1 MSSVEDVKNQI
12 DIVEL
17 VSETVKLRRTGKN
30 YIGFCPFHQNTRT
43 PSFVVFPDSGTWRCF
58 GQCGEGGDVFSYVMK
73 RDGCDFQTALEL
85 LAKKAG
91 VELTPY
97 SRDEGP
103 KEEKKRLYDLMNE
116 AVDYFHNNLTQHPA
130 GKPAL
135 DFLTGKRGLKPETIE
150 SFRLGYALNS
160 WDGLT
165 QHLLAKGYTRQELI
179 DTGVVSQQRDDKG
192 EVIPNGRIFDR
203 FRNRVMIP
211 ITDSRGNPI
220 AFGARILDPNDTPKF
235 LNSPQ
240 TVLFDKG
247 RTLFA
252 LNEARSAIRTEDQVV
267 LVEGYM
273 DVIVLHQEGFRNTV
287 CPMGTALTDFQAKQL
302 TRQTKH
308 IILALDGDAAGY
320 HAAVKD
326 IDIIREAS
334 RPETGDD
341 SRNML
346 RQEHRL
352 NVDIRVVTIPEGLD
366 PDEVVLEDPEAWR
379 AIIESAKPIVIHMM
393 ETLAQGR
400 DLGDAKTKSEIAAK
414 IMPLI
419 REVPDLIERET
430 YRRQLADF
438 LEIDPSLLTYSQP
451 AAGSSGRAA
460 FPAKPR
466 LKTTPVPVL
475 FDPKDS
481 IHNKENEIL
490 RCLFKSY
497 DNPGSLAV
505 IDRQFRAFRLEP
517 LSPADFNQSG
527 LHEIA
532 RIYFHALD
540 QDEELDTR
548 EYIEKNLPESV
559 RETFTAMNTR
569 SMADLNEIRDL
580 DEEVIRSVAFMRQ
593 EKCEFD
599 KSELQTLLQE
609 SSDDDENTRT
619 YEQMLN
625 HTLER
630 RRLLDILINDINTN
644 HLRNG
649 KQNERT
655 GSGLI

>member
-1 MSSVEDVKNQI
+1 MSAVEDIKNQV
-12 DIVEL
+12 DIVDI

-30 YIGFCPFHQNTRT
+30 YIGFCPFHENTRT

-58 GQCGEGGDVFSYVMK
+58 GQCSEGGDVFSYIMK
-73 RDGCDFQTALEL
+73 RDGCDFQTAMEI

-97 SRDEGP
+97 TRDDAP
-103 KEEKKRLYDLMNE
+103 REEKKRLYDLMNE

-130 GKPAL
+130 GKKAL
-135 DFLTGKRGLKPETIE
+135 DFLTAKRGLKPETIE
-150 SFRLGYALNS
+150 TFRLGYALAS
-160 WDGLT
+160 WDGLI
-165 QHLLAKGYTRQELI
+165 QHLMAKGYTRQELI
-179 DTGVVSQQRDDKG
+179 ETGVVSEQRDDKG
-192 EVIPNGRIFDR
+192 EVIPNGRIYDR

-240 TVLFDKG
+240 TALFDKG
-247 RTLFA
+247 KTLFA
-252 LNEARSAIRTEDQVV
+252 LNEARSAIRENDQVV

-308 IILALDGDAAGY
+308 IVLALDGDAAGY

-334 RPETGDD
+334 MAELSGD
-341 SRNML
+341 SQNLL

-366 PDEVVLEDPEAWR
+366 PDEVVLNDPGTWQN
-379 AIIESAKPIVIHMM
+379 IIASAKPIVVHMM

-400 DLGDAKTKSEIAAK
+400 DLGDAKTKSEIAAQ

-419 REVPDLIERET
+419 REVPNAIERET
-430 YRRQLADF
+430 YRQQLARF
-438 LEIDPSLLTYSQP
+438 LDIDESLLTYTGQTVSP
-451 AAGSSGRAA
+451 GSGNRRA

-466 LKTTPVPVL
+466 LKTSSNAMV

-481 IHNKENEIL
+481 FYNKENEIL
-490 RCLFKSY
+490 RCLYRYY
-497 DNPGSLAV
+497 DNPGSLAA
-505 IDRQFRAFRLEP
+505 IDRRLRKFRLEA
-517 LSPADFNQSG
+517 LSPADFNQSD

-548 EYIEKNLPESV
+548 EYIEKNVPESV
-559 RETFTAMNTR
+559 RDTFAVLKSRKN
-569 SMADLNEIRDL
+569 DNPNEMQEL
-580 DEEVIRSVAFMRQ
+580 DEEIIRSVAFMRQ
-593 EKCEFD
+593 EKCEYD
-599 KSELQTLLQE
+599 KFELQTLMQD
-609 SSDDDENTRT
+609 SDAGDENIRM
-619 YEQMLN
+619 YETKLKQ
-625 HTLER
+625 TLER
-630 RRLLDILINDINTN
+630 RRLLDILIDNINMIDF
-644 HLRNG
+644 RNG
-649 KQNERT
+649 KT
-655 GSGLI
+655 V